1 MKKELKIG
9 ILAIVVLAAT
19 FFVINFLRGKDIL
32 NREYELVSFYGDVQ
46 GLLPSSPVYI
56 KGFKAGTVS
65 EVDYDKEKGGFD
77 VVCSISKDFPVPEDS
92 RMTIYSADLMGGK
105 AVRIDLGSSAT
116 CAADGAR
123 LVPSVSPDMLSSIAA
138 GIEPLI
144 SRGSEVLDNLDSAL
158 TNLNLTMSPGNR
170 EHFRSILE
178 NLDNT
183 VARAREVAASVEGRT
198 GDIEAFIT
206 NMNSISE
213 QLEAV
218 VAKADSAMSDVEKV
232 AGQLGEADFDE
243 PGILIKISN
252 VNPSEMS
259 AQELY
264 DRVCGNW
271 RVGLTRACNAR
282 LAFGVCGGRIVEVY
296 RIDEWLPARQGEA
309 LESEGGRYQ
318 FVGHLA
324 NDELRERYKGQLVTG
339 LFNGQNPIRYVGGA

>member
-138 GIEPLI
+138 GITQR
-144 SRGSEVLDNLDSAL
+144 STVGSEVLDNLDSAL

-232 AGQLGEADFDE
+232 AGQLGEADFKGTVSNINSLLEQVQNPDGTVGRLMNE
-243 PGILIKISN
+243 GTLYDSLDSLISNIDSLVRKIEKNPRKYLKIS
-252 VNPSEMS
+252 V
-259 AQELY
+259 
-264 DRVCGNW
+264 
-271 RVGLTRACNAR
+271 
-282 LAFGVCGGRIVEVY
+282 F
-296 RIDEWLPARQGEA
+296 
-309 LESEGGRYQ
+309 
-318 FVGHLA
+318 
-324 NDELRERYKGQLVTG
+324 
-339 LFNGQNPIRYVGGA
+339 

>member
-77 VVCSISKDFPVPEDS
+77 VVCSISKDFPVPADS

-232 AGQLGEADFDE
+232 AGQLGEADFKGTVSNINSLLEQVQNPDGTVGRLMNE
-243 PGILIKISN
+243 GTLYDSLDSLISNIDSLVRKIEKNPRKYLKIS
-252 VNPSEMS
+252 V
-259 AQELY
+259 
-264 DRVCGNW
+264 
-271 RVGLTRACNAR
+271 
-282 LAFGVCGGRIVEVY
+282 F
-296 RIDEWLPARQGEA
+296 
-309 LESEGGRYQ
+309 
-318 FVGHLA
+318 
-324 NDELRERYKGQLVTG
+324 
-339 LFNGQNPIRYVGGA
+339 

>member
-232 AGQLGEADFDE
+232 AGQLGEADFKGTVSNINSLLEQVQNPD
-243 PGILIKISN
+243 GTVGRLMHAGTSYDSLDSLISNIDSLVRKIEKNPRKYLKIS
-252 VNPSEMS
+252 V
-259 AQELY
+259 
-264 DRVCGNW
+264 
-271 RVGLTRACNAR
+271 
-282 LAFGVCGGRIVEVY
+282 F
-296 RIDEWLPARQGEA
+296 
-309 LESEGGRYQ
+309 
-318 FVGHLA
+318 
-324 NDELRERYKGQLVTG
+324 
-339 LFNGQNPIRYVGGA
+339 

>member
-232 AGQLGEADFDE
+232 AGQLGEADFKGTVSNINSLLEQVQNPDGTVGRLMNE
-243 PGILIKISN
+243 GTLYDSLDSLISNIDSLVRKIEENPRKYLKIS
-252 VNPSEMS
+252 V
-259 AQELY
+259 
-264 DRVCGNW
+264 
-271 RVGLTRACNAR
+271 
-282 LAFGVCGGRIVEVY
+282 F
-296 RIDEWLPARQGEA
+296 
-309 LESEGGRYQ
+309 
-318 FVGHLA
+318 
-324 NDELRERYKGQLVTG
+324 
-339 LFNGQNPIRYVGGA
+339 

>member
-232 AGQLGEADFDE
+232 AGQLGEADFKGTVSNINSLLEQVQNPDGTVGRLMNE
-243 PGILIKISN
+243 GTLYDSLDSLISNIDSLVRKIEKNPRKYLKIS
-252 VNPSEMS
+252 V
-259 AQELY
+259 
-264 DRVCGNW
+264 
-271 RVGLTRACNAR
+271 
-282 LAFGVCGGRIVEVY
+282 F
-296 RIDEWLPARQGEA
+296 
-309 LESEGGRYQ
+309 
-318 FVGHLA
+318 
-324 NDELRERYKGQLVTG
+324 
-339 LFNGQNPIRYVGGA
+339 

>member
-178 NLDNT
+178 NLDST

-232 AGQLGEADFDE
+232 AGQLGEADFKGTVSNINSLLEQVQNPDGTVGRLMNE
-243 PGILIKISN
+243 GTLYDSLDSLISNIDSLVRKIEKNPRKYLKIS
-252 VNPSEMS
+252 V
-259 AQELY
+259 
-264 DRVCGNW
+264 
-271 RVGLTRACNAR
+271 
-282 LAFGVCGGRIVEVY
+282 F
-296 RIDEWLPARQGEA
+296 
-309 LESEGGRYQ
+309 
-318 FVGHLA
+318 
-324 NDELRERYKGQLVTG
+324 
-339 LFNGQNPIRYVGGA
+339 

>member
-144 SRGSEVLDNLDSAL
+144 SRGSEVLDNLDYAL

-232 AGQLGEADFDE
+232 AGQLGEADFKGTVSNINSLLEQVQNPDGTVGRLMNE
-243 PGILIKISN
+243 GTLYDSLDSLISNIDSLVRKIEKNPRKYLKIS
-252 VNPSEMS
+252 V
-259 AQELY
+259 
-264 DRVCGNW
+264 
-271 RVGLTRACNAR
+271 
-282 LAFGVCGGRIVEVY
+282 F
-296 RIDEWLPARQGEA
+296 
-309 LESEGGRYQ
+309 
-318 FVGHLA
+318 
-324 NDELRERYKGQLVTG
+324 
-339 LFNGQNPIRYVGGA
+339 

>member
-178 NLDNT
+178 NLDST

-232 AGQLGEADFDE
+232 AGQLGEADFKGTVSNINSLLEQVQNPDGTVGRLMNE
-243 PGILIKISN
+243 GTLYDSLDSLISNIDSLVRKIEKNPKKYLKIS
-252 VNPSEMS
+252 V
-259 AQELY
+259 
-264 DRVCGNW
+264 
-271 RVGLTRACNAR
+271 
-282 LAFGVCGGRIVEVY
+282 F
-296 RIDEWLPARQGEA
+296 
-309 LESEGGRYQ
+309 
-318 FVGHLA
+318 
-324 NDELRERYKGQLVTG
+324 
-339 LFNGQNPIRYVGGA
+339 

>member
-46 GLLPSSPVYI
+46 GLMPSSPVYI

-232 AGQLGEADFDE
+232 AGQLGEADFKGTVSNINSLLEQVQNPDGTVGRLMNE
-243 PGILIKISN
+243 GTLYDSLDSLISNIDSLVRKIEKNPRKYLKIS
-252 VNPSEMS
+252 V
-259 AQELY
+259 
-264 DRVCGNW
+264 
-271 RVGLTRACNAR
+271 
-282 LAFGVCGGRIVEVY
+282 F
-296 RIDEWLPARQGEA
+296 
-309 LESEGGRYQ
+309 
-318 FVGHLA
+318 
-324 NDELRERYKGQLVTG
+324 
-339 LFNGQNPIRYVGGA
+339 

>member
-232 AGQLGEADFDE
+232 AGQLGEADFKGTVSNINSLLEQVQNPDGTVGRLMNE
-243 PGILIKISN
+243 GALYDSLDSLISNIDSLVRKIEKNPRKYLKIS
-252 VNPSEMS
+252 V
-259 AQELY
+259 
-264 DRVCGNW
+264 
-271 RVGLTRACNAR
+271 
-282 LAFGVCGGRIVEVY
+282 F
-296 RIDEWLPARQGEA
+296 
-309 LESEGGRYQ
+309 
-318 FVGHLA
+318 
-324 NDELRERYKGQLVTG
+324 
-339 LFNGQNPIRYVGGA
+339 

>member
-116 CAADGAR
+116 CATDGAR

-232 AGQLGEADFDE
+232 AGQLGEADFKGTVSNINSLLEQVQNPDGTVGRLMNE
-243 PGILIKISN
+243 GTLYDSLDSLISNIDSLVRKIEKNPRKYLKIS
-252 VNPSEMS
+252 V
-259 AQELY
+259 
-264 DRVCGNW
+264 
-271 RVGLTRACNAR
+271 
-282 LAFGVCGGRIVEVY
+282 F
-296 RIDEWLPARQGEA
+296 
-309 LESEGGRYQ
+309 
-318 FVGHLA
+318 
-324 NDELRERYKGQLVTG
+324 
-339 LFNGQNPIRYVGGA
+339 

>member
-232 AGQLGEADFDE
+232 AGQLGEADFKGTVSNINSLLEQVQNPDGTVGRLMNE
-243 PGILIKISN
+243 GTLYDSLDSLISNIDSLVRNIEKNPRKYLKIS
-252 VNPSEMS
+252 V
-259 AQELY
+259 
-264 DRVCGNW
+264 
-271 RVGLTRACNAR
+271 
-282 LAFGVCGGRIVEVY
+282 F
-296 RIDEWLPARQGEA
+296 
-309 LESEGGRYQ
+309 
-318 FVGHLA
+318 
-324 NDELRERYKGQLVTG
+324 
-339 LFNGQNPIRYVGGA
+339 